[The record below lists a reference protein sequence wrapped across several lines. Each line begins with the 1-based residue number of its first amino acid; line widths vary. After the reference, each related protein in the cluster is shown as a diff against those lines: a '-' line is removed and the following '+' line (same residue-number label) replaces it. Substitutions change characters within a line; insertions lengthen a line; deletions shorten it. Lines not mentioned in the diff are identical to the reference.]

1 MPFPSLQQKYIWV
14 GKLRFSHWLMA
25 VTVTGLLL
33 TGWLQ
38 QHVVQY
44 FQIALDYHY
53 ILAYGLTLALTL
65 RIYLLFSSPASAS
78 NWRDFMPGKHRL
90 QQAVAMLRFYVSF
103 GRTPLPHWYAHSP
116 LWAPIYLFIF
126 LLLLIQVVSG
136 FLISAGHH
144 TIYINLYSL
153 HQSTSSTIAVISLL
167 HVISVFL
174 HDLKAGTSDVSAMI
188 HGYRTFKIEK
198 PDISTTVQTVS
209 LNKLKQDGSNERT

>member
-1 MPFPSLQQKYIWV
+1 MNDPNLQQSFIWA
-14 GKLRFSHWLMA
+14 GKLRFSHWLIAIA
-25 VTVTGLLL
+25 VVGLLL

-53 ILAYGLTLALTL
+53 ILAYALTLALGL
-65 RIYLLFSSPASAS
+65 RLYLLFSSPASAA
-78 NWRDFMPGKHRL
+78 NWRDLLLNRQRL
-90 QQAVAMLRFYVSF
+90 KQAIAMLRFYVSF

-126 LLLLIQVVSG
+126 ILLLIQIISG
-136 FLISAGHH
+136 FLIGAGHH
-144 TIYINLYSL
+144 TLFINLYTL
-153 HQSTSSTIAVISLL
+153 HNNTATAIAIFTLF

-188 HGYRTFKIEK
+188 HGYRIFKIEK
-198 PDISTTVQTVS
+198 PDISPVVHTVS
-209 LNKLKQDGSNERT
+209 LDKLKQNKPDDLS